1 MADIRLTAGNDIYTQ
16 PEANKN
22 NWDNVFGESGDDL
35 IRMYQGAA
43 IGGPGND
50 RFEKI
55 VDPDNPY
62 RELHVA
68 YWNAG
73 DNLRV
78 NLAEGWSDDGEGGRD
93 TLIGVRGIQKCFWQE
108 ESEPNGRIKCH
119 HL

>member
-55 VDPDNPY
+55 VDPDNP
-62 RELHVA
+62 A
-68 YWNAG
+68 NFTSPTGTPA
-73 DNLRV
+73 
-78 NLAEGWSDDGEGGRD
+78 
-93 TLIGVRGIQKCFWQE
+93 TT
-108 ESEPNGRIKCH
+108 
-119 HL
+119 